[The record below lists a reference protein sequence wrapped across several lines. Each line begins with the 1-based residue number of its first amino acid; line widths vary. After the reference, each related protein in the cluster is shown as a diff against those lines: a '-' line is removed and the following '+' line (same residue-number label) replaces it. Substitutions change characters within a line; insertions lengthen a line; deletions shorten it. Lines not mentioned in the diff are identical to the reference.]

1 MGGMPGLVNVRS
13 ISQFG
18 LSQVTLTFADGT
30 DIYRARQFIQE
41 RLSTVD
47 FPPGIPR
54 PELGPVA
61 TGLGEYCTYHVKSAD
76 AEQVSLTDLRT
87 TQDWKIRP
95 DLRTVRGAAEIN
107 SWGGLEKQYQVL
119 VDPAKLIKYNLT
131 LTQVMDAV
139 RHGNLNVGGG
149 YIDRQGDMLLLHGIA
164 RTNSLDQIESIV
176 VKSDAGT
183 PVLVKDVAEVAIG
196 HDIVRGM
203 VTANGTG
210 EVVLGLGFMRIGS
223 SSYTV
228 TRDLRAQL
236 EETVKRL
243 PPNVKVETVY
253 DRTALVDRV
262 ISTVRTNLCEGALF
276 VVMLLFLFL
285 GNLRAGLIAAV
296 TIPLSMLFAFI
307 GMWPAGIA
315 GTLLS
320 LGAIDFG
327 IVVDSSVV
335 MLENIMRRLAHWQEH
350 REQDPR
356 TREQVIKDA
365 ANEVRL
371 PTVFGQLI
379 IMIVYIPILT
389 LEGVEGKMFRPMA
402 LTVMLVLV
410 GSLALAL
417 TLTPALASLC
427 LPKHINEKEVWLV
440 RASRSLYAPLLRF
453 SLANRVPVLGLA
465 GLVLFTASS
474 IAMRMGTEFV
484 PQLSEGAIVVGVL
497 RVPGTSL
504 QQSAAMNTLME
515 KHIKQNYPEVE
526 NVWSRIGEP
535 EINTDA
541 VALNPPICL

>member
-1 MGGMPGLVNVRS
+1 
-13 ISQFG
+13 
-18 LSQVTLTFADGT
+18 
-30 DIYRARQFIQE
+30 
-41 RLSTVD
+41 
-47 FPPGIPR
+47 
-54 PELGPVA
+54 
-61 TGLGEYCTYHVKSAD
+61 
-76 AEQVSLTDLRT
+76 
-87 TQDWKIRP
+87 
-95 DLRTVRGAAEIN
+95 
-107 SWGGLEKQYQVL
+107 
-119 VDPAKLIKYNLT
+119 
-131 LTQVMDAV
+131 
-139 RHGNLNVGGG
+139 
-149 YIDRQGDMLLLHGIA
+149 
-164 RTNSLDQIESIV
+164 
-176 VKSDAGT
+176 
-183 PVLVKDVAEVAIG
+183 
-196 HDIVRGM
+196 
-203 VTANGTG
+203 
-210 EVVLGLGFMRIGS
+210 
-223 SSYTV
+223 
-228 TRDLRAQL
+228 
-236 EETVKRL
+236 
-243 PPNVKVETVY
+243 
-253 DRTALVDRV
+253 
-262 ISTVRTNLCEGALF
+262 
-276 VVMLLFLFL
+276 
-285 GNLRAGLIAAV
+285 
-296 TIPLSMLFAFI
+296 
-307 GMWPAGIA
+307 
-315 GTLLS
+315 
-320 LGAIDFG
+320 
-327 IVVDSSVV
+327 
-335 MLENIMRRLAHWQEH
+335 MRRLAHWQEH